1 MKKALFAVL
10 SVLMLGGCASVD
22 VSEYRAEQPAL
33 DLRQYF
39 NGDIDAW
46 GMFQDRSG
54 KVVKRFHVVIKAS
67 WRGDVGTLDEDFTYS
82 DGTKQRRVWTL
93 TRQTDGN
100 YIGRADDVVGEAHG
114 ELSGNALR
122 WRYVLALPVNGKVYN
137 VNFDDWMFLMDDKVM
152 LNRSF
157 MSKFGFDLGQVTLS
171 FTRRH

>member
-114 ELSGNALR
+114 ELSGNALDR
-122 WRYVLALPVNGKVYN
+122 KSVV
-137 VNFDDWMFLMDDKVM
+137 
-152 LNRSF
+152 
-157 MSKFGFDLGQVTLS
+157 
-171 FTRRH
+171 